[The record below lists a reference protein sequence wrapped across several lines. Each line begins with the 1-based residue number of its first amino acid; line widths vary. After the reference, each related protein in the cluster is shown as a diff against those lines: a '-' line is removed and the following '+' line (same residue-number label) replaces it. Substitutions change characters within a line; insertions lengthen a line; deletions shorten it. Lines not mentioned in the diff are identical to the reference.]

1 MQRALRLIPKALH
14 YPQLRFQYRYKGML
28 TPFIALSAASHSFQ
42 RYFSSTS
49 NMSTLDVD
57 DSLAAA
63 AAGLELAPQPLVG
76 DATVESIQ
84 HPFSMHGR
92 VVIKKLLATPKAFV
106 GQEVTIG
113 GWVKTA
119 RVQGKGTF
127 TFLEMNDG
135 STPTNLQCIVASE
148 VHDLAAISATGTCVI
163 LKGTVKDTP
172 EGSKEP
178 IEIKATEVVF
188 VGPSDA
194 STFPVAKTKL
204 SLEYLRSIMHFR
216 VRSNTIAAVT
226 RIRNCLASATHR
238 FFQENGFLYVNTPL
252 ITSSDCEGAGEMFQV
267 TTMLTT
273 AEELH
278 KTPMPS
284 DEDIARAEG
293 AVEEMV
299 AKVAAMKEAGEKAKK
314 IKKANK
320 DVESRRARVKDL
332 KLRVAA
338 EGGLPRTLEGEIDY
352 SKDFFAKP
360 AFLSVSGQLDA
371 EVYACA
377 MTSVY
382 TFGPTFRAENSNTTR
397 HLAEFWMVEPEI
409 AFCDIDG
416 DMSCAEAY
424 VQYCCKAVLAECRD
438 DMEFISK
445 HFDATAID
453 RISLVAETP
462 FRRLPYTE
470 AIDILLAHI
479 AEGKKKFEVD
489 VEWGMDLGSEHER
502 YLAEEVF
509 KGPIIVYN
517 YPKDIKAFYM
527 RLNDDGKTVAAMD
540 ILVPKV
546 GELVGGS
553 QREERLEVLEQRLD
567 EMDLD
572 REAYS
577 WYLDLRRYGTVPHSG
592 FGLGFE
598 RLVLFT
604 TGMDNIRDVI
614 PFPRY
619 PGHIL

>member
-1 MQRALRLIPKALH
+1 MASDASS
-14 YPQLRFQYRYKGML
+14 
-28 TPFIALSAASHSFQ
+28 IAASASAAVSDQ
-42 RYFSSTS
+42 T
-49 NMSTLDVD
+49 
-57 DSLAAA
+57 SLA
-63 AAGLELAPQPLVG
+63 
-76 DATVESIQ
+76 SIQ

-92 VVIKKLLATPKAFV
+92 VVIKKLLDAPKGFV

-113 GWVKTA
+113 GWVKTG
-119 RVQGKGTF
+119 RVQGKGAF
-127 TFLEMNDG
+127 VFLEVNDG
-135 STPTNLQCIVASE
+135 STPTNLQCLVSSE
-148 VHDLAAISATGTCVI
+148 VHDINALSATGTCVV
-163 LKGTVKDTP
+163 LKGKVVDTP
-172 EGSKEP
+172 EDSKEAV
-178 IEIKATEVVF
+178 EIKATEVIF

-194 STFPVAKTKL
+194 SSYPIAKTKL
-204 SLEYLRSIMHFR
+204 SLEYLRTMMHFR
-216 VRSNTIAAVT
+216 IRSNTIAAVT
-226 RIRNCLASATHR
+226 RIRNCLAGATHR
-238 FFQENGFLYVNTPL
+238 FFQENGFMYVNTPL

-267 TTMLTT
+267 TTMLST

-284 DEDIARAEG
+284 EEDIARAEG
-293 AVEEMV
+293 AVQEMV
-299 AKVAAMKEAGEKAKK
+299 DKVAAMKEAGEKAKK

-320 DVESRRARVKDL
+320 DVESRRARVKEL
-332 KLRVAA
+332 KLRLAS
-338 EGGLPRTLEGEIDY
+338 EGGLPRTLDGEIDY

-360 AFLSVSGQLDA
+360 AFLSVSGQLEA

-397 HLAEFWMVEPEI
+397 HLAEFWMIEPEI
-409 AFCDIDG
+409 AFCDIHG
-416 DMSCAEAY
+416 DMACAEAY
-424 VQYCCKAVLAECRD
+424 VQYCCKAILQECRA
-438 DMEFISK
+438 DMEFIAK
-445 HFDATAID
+445 HFDKTALE
-453 RISLVAETP
+453 RVELVSKTP
-462 FRRLPYTE
+462 FKRLPYTE
-470 AIDILLAHI
+470 AIDILLKHVE
-479 AEGKKKFEVD
+479 EGKKKFEVA

-509 KGPIIVYN
+509 KGPIIVYD

-553 QREERLEVLEQRLD
+553 QREERLDVLEKRLA

-572 REAYS
+572 QEAYS

-604 TGMDNIRDVI
+604 TGMENIRDVI